1 MTTTDYDDERQV
13 ARATTKQKK
22 RRQIELED
30 FRSVLETPAG
40 RRFISRLLDQTGLLA
55 ADMFTGNSTTFYN
68 LGKRDTGL
76 WIYNEIM
83 SAAPAMMIRMMSEKL
98 ELMEKGPGK

>member
-55 ADMFTGNSTTFYN
+55 TDMFTGNSTTFYN